1 MSAPQQDLCVNCPHL
16 SVFDL
21 TTECVY
27 VFRISCKDLKS
38 MLSQVNYRVPNMR
51 FLREKLP
58 VTFSPQ
64 HRPPPFLTLS
74 AYFPFTA
81 VLVKACD
88 FFFDNNSPINLFI
101 TGFRVKE
108 WRCVLQPVRPALSQP
123 HVRCSEKCK
132 CGHFICADWSVA
144 VLSSPITPSDALPS
158 HPSPPNCL
166 FSNDCMINMK
176 KAT

>member
-38 MLSQVNYRVPNMR
+38 MLSQVNYRVPNMK

-58 VTFSPQ
+58 VTFS
-64 HRPPPFLTLS
+64 PPFLTLS

-88 FFFDNNSPINLFI
+88 FFFFDNNSPINLSI

-132 CGHFICADWSVA
+132 CGHFICADWSVV
-144 VLSSPITPSDALPS
+144 VLSSPITPSDHSRATLPLPTVCS
-158 HPSPPNCL
+158 Q
-166 FSNDCMINMK
+166 MT
-176 KAT
+176 A

>member
-1 MSAPQQDLCVNCPHL
+1 MYNNHLQGFSVSVSAPQQDLCVNCPP

-58 VTFSPQ
+58 VTLSPQ
-64 HRPPPFLTLS
+64 HRPPPFHTLS
-74 AYFPFTA
+74 ADFPFTA

-88 FFFDNNSPINLFI
+88 ESF
-101 TGFRVKE
+101 
-108 WRCVLQPVRPALSQP
+108 
-123 HVRCSEKCK
+123 
-132 CGHFICADWSVA
+132 
-144 VLSSPITPSDALPS
+144 
-158 HPSPPNCL
+158 
-166 FSNDCMINMK
+166 
-176 KAT
+176 